1 MQTYYTGED
10 IEDLAA
16 RGIRRLEIG
25 PGVALTDIARE
36 MASQLGIE
44 LVNGFQ
50 PNDSPV
56 RKPAAPPTRLGPKPR
71 GCQHGP
77 IQTGSSSNS
86 SSRPA
91 ANRGASGD
99 VVNNLVELVSR
110 LADQGE

>member
-16 RGIRRLEIG
+16 RGIGRLELG

-36 MASQLGIE
+36 MANQLGIE
-44 LVNGFQ
+44 LVNVNAPQ
-50 PNDSPV
+50 PTGSAATPPRQPAVRSTPV
-56 RKPAAPPTRLGPKPR
+56 GAKPR

-77 IQTGSSSNS
+77 IQTGSS
-86 SSRPA
+86 PA
-91 ANRGASGD
+91 ATRKAPSD
-99 VVNNLVELVSR
+99 VVNNLVEVVRR